1 MKKVY
6 LSVAL
11 VSLSIVSF
19 AQTKNPYIQAVD
31 EFVPAP
37 GQFTNSLPEM
47 TATDTPESAAKKCT
61 DLIANNKKG
70 MISLGPFGG
79 YITFH
84 FDHPIINVENA
95 NDFKVIGN
103 ASIGNASKT
112 NNEPGIVMV
121 SQDTNGNGKPDD
133 KWYELSGSADV
144 DCPDQVI
151 YNYEITYK
159 PNATAAQEIHWT
171 DNQGKEG
178 VIPRND
184 WHKQEYYPLWI
195 KENLTFKGTLLPH
208 NSIKDPVS
216 GWYVQKGYRWGY
228 ADNKSDENNGEMDIA
243 NAVDENRKKVVLPS
257 IDFVRVY
264 TAINHVVPAGVGDM
278 STEILGAEDLHP
290 LAAGIDAPL
299 NSNEETTVKSIY
311 SIEGK
316 QLKEL
321 QHGINIVKFTN
332 GKVKKVVV
340 K

>member
-103 ASIGNASKT
+103 ASKT
-112 NNEPGIVMV
+112 NNEPGIAMAF
-121 SQDTNGNGKPDD
+121 S
-133 KWYELSGSADV
+133 
-144 DCPDQVI
+144 
-151 YNYEITYK
+151 
-159 PNATAAQEIHWT
+159 
-171 DNQGKEG
+171 
-178 VIPRND
+178 
-184 WHKQEYYPLWI
+184 
-195 KENLTFKGTLLPH
+195 
-208 NSIKDPVS
+208 
-216 GWYVQKGYRWGY
+216 
-228 ADNKSDENNGEMDIA
+228 
-243 NAVDENRKKVVLPS
+243 
-257 IDFVRVY
+257 
-264 TAINHVVPAGVGDM
+264 
-278 STEILGAEDLHP
+278 
-290 LAAGIDAPL
+290 
-299 NSNEETTVKSIY
+299 
-311 SIEGK
+311 
-316 QLKEL
+316 
-321 QHGINIVKFTN
+321 
-332 GKVKKVVV
+332 
-340 K
+340 